1 MPAAPLSLEEYR
13 KLQEAEWNHYTAS
26 ETIFIDGVR
35 AFNEGD
41 PVPAGHVKNGVVQ
54 KSQVTAKPKDA

>member
-1 MPAAPLSLEEYR
+1 MPAPQSLEDYQ
-13 KLQEAEWNHYTAS
+13 KAQEADWNQYVAT

-41 PVPAGHVKNGVVQ
+41 PVPAGHVKRGVVA
-54 KSQVTAKPKDA
+54 KSAVSAKSKDA

>member
-1 MPAAPLSLEEYR
+1 MPAPLSVEDYR
-13 KLQEAEWNHYTAS
+13 KAQEAEWDQYTAS

-41 PVPAGHVKNGVVQ
+41 PVPAGHVKRGVVL
-54 KSQVTAKPKDA
+54 KTQVNTTKKDA